1 MGLYIKG
8 MDLTEIEK
16 LVLTKNIQMIFS
28 WTSDMK
34 LTAKTRI
41 ESDSGIVSY
50 SKEFDVVEVPE
61 PHGRLIDADKL
72 LSDEQYEKY
81 MRDILIEGETG
92 NLYIRPQDV
101 ADLLFD
107 APTVIEAEGE

>member
-1 MGLYIKG
+1 MGVYIKG

-16 LVLTKNIQMIFS
+16 LVLTKNVQMIFS
-28 WTSDMK
+28 WTSNMK

-72 LSDEQYEKY
+72 YSVIKRHHDLFNGATIASDKAR
-81 MRDILIEGETG
+81 RDE
-92 NLYIRPQDV
+92 NLQVMCDIV
-101 ADLLFD
+101 D
-107 APTVIEAEGE
+107 APTVIEAEE

>member
-16 LVLTKNIQMIFS
+16 LVLTKNVQMIFI

-34 LTAKTRI
+34 LTAITRT

-50 SKEFDVVEVPE
+50 SKEFDVVEVLE
-61 PHGRLIDADKL
+61 PHGRLIDADEL
-72 LSDEQYEKY
+72 LNTSGVTINITGKENAMIVTQALDSIYQ
-81 MRDILIEGETG
+81 DIE
-92 NLYIRPQDV
+92 
-101 ADLLFD
+101 D